1 MAGHFYPIVHATLHA
16 QVHMAE
22 GASAGTEIV
31 ELHESYALLTTA

>member
-1 MAGHFYPIVHATLHA
+1 MAGHFYPIVHATLYV

-31 ELHESYALLTTA
+31 EVHESYELLTTA